1 MTAQTTEDYLEAIY
15 KILAHKNRAR
25 TNDIAS
31 RLGVKPS
38 SVTEMLGKL
47 REKGYINY
55 EKYVGATLTD
65 DGREVAKNVSEIH
78 ENARKFLELLQVP
91 PNQADEDACKI
102 EHNLSEV
109 SIDQLNKFINFV
121 EGCPQG
127 DAEWVKHFRYYSE
140 TSEFPPECDQ
150 ESEGEKD
157 MITTTEKK
165 LSELEYGQTGVIKK
179 IEKDLKDGMLGR
191 GIREGKELKMETR
204 QPIDGPVVFT
214 VDRSM
219 TSLGLKLARKIFVEV
234 KEGK

>member
-1 MTAQTTEDYLEAIY
+1 MIAQTTEDYLEAIY

-109 SIDQLNKFINFV
+109 SIDQLNKFINFI
-121 EGCPQG
+121 EGCPKG
-127 DAEWVKHFRYYSE
+127 GAEWVNHFRYYSK

-150 ESEGEKD
+150 ESEGEK
-157 MITTTEKK
+157 I
-165 LSELEYGQTGVIKK
+165 
-179 IEKDLKDGMLGR
+179 
-191 GIREGKELKMETR
+191 
-204 QPIDGPVVFT
+204 
-214 VDRSM
+214 
-219 TSLGLKLARKIFVEV
+219 
-234 KEGK
+234 